1 MLRQIGD
8 MTVSFGLLEFQMQE
22 ILVYLVNQSAII
34 GRVLGS
40 YLSFSNLR
48 AALSTLYEER
58 FDADELFLE
67 LKDLLKEATSIEQE
81 RNAITHSYWIGGK
94 TPLTITRHKVTAR
107 ERSGFNPQFQEY
119 SEEKLSAFNQRI
131 KDLTGK
137 FVDFYNKLDKIP
149 SP

>member
-1 MLRQIGD
+1 MSDRIGSAVIRKRCFSSIKARTLGSMSSFQHVVPPAMLLQIGD
-8 MTVSFGLLEFQMQE
+8 MTVSFGHLEFQMQE

-48 AALSTLYEER
+48 ASVSTLYEER

-67 LKDLLKEATSIEQE
+67 LKDLLKEAASIEQE

-94 TPLTITRHKVTAR
+94 TPLTITRHGS
-107 ERSGFNPQFQEY
+107 SGN
-119 SEEKLSAFNQRI
+119 
-131 KDLTGK
+131 
-137 FVDFYNKLDKIP
+137 
-149 SP
+149 